1 MCHIFLR
8 DNMFYC
14 FQVDLLKGQKT
25 DRVDVTLL
33 PEELDVDVMENVLAA
48 KYDFCFLCF
57 VCPLVMLTSC
67 ILFLTSARTIPGMMK
82 QGRKRNYGVSVR
94 ISVTWLLRCVA
105 FNPQIIQTCTLFYK
119 KFRSLFA
126 YLIISIWCRMRRKG
140 RGSKKK
146 MASPRRKTSSFK
158 VVRFLFILHV
168 NGRRGKLSI
177 HQIVIFHEQQR
188 IGF

>member
-33 PEELDVDVMENVLAA
+33 PEELDVMENVLPAR
-48 KYDFCFLCF
+48 YDFCFICF
-57 VCPLVMLTSC
+57 VCPSVMLTSC
-67 ILFLTSARTIPGMMK
+67 ILFLTSVRTIPGMKK

-105 FNPQIIQTCTLFYK
+105 FNPNIIQTCALFYK
-119 KFRSLFA
+119 KIWSLFA
-126 YLIISIWCRMRRKG
+126 YLRNLLLVQNEKKRKRKQEKDG
-140 RGSKKK
+140 KSKKK
-146 MASPRRKTSSFK
+146 DFK
-158 VVRFLFILHV
+158 F
-168 NGRRGKLSI
+168 
-177 HQIVIFHEQQR
+177 
-188 IGF
+188 